1 MYNIEFCHL
10 GDDCAPGIIIDD
22 ILNQKIP
29 NLFMLGFYDF
39 NDIISYINSTS
50 NNGYESIYEPE
61 HLITNDKCSN
71 HISHKI
77 YNFTFNHDYKV
88 IDDKIQNYKIIKER
102 FDGKIIN
109 FKRMLSSDNKTI
121 FVNFTHNIDKQNIT
135 GMIYWLSANKL
146 SENYQILLFTD
157 ETYDDTKNH
166 NYEYEKCTIIHLKNK
181 YYNWWKMDRKTKLI
195 LYNEI
200 YTKFI
205 KSIENI
211 EHNIPLTYNETSH
224 YKANF

>member
-10 GDDCAPGIIIDD
+10 GDNCAPGIIIDD

-39 NDIISYINSTS
+39 NDIISYLATNKS
-50 NNGYESIYEPE
+50 YESIYEPE
-61 HLITNDKCSN
+61 HLIINDKCSN
-71 HISHKI
+71 HISHKT

-102 FDGKIIN
+102 FDVKIKN
-109 FKRMLSSDNKTI
+109 FKSLLSSDKKTI
-121 FVNFTHNIDKQNIT
+121 FVNFTHNIDKLNIT
-135 GMIYWLSANKL
+135 GMISWLSANKL
-146 SENYQILLFTD
+146 SENYHILLFTD
-157 ETYDDTKNH
+157 ETYHDTKND
-166 NYEYEKCTIIHLKNK
+166 NYEKFTIIHLENK
-181 YYNWWKMDRKTKLI
+181 YYKWWKMDKKPKLI

-211 EHNIPLTYNETSH
+211 NHNLPLTYNETSH
-224 YKANF
+224 YKENF